1 MSSTLV
7 LISLM
12 LALSVAV
19 VFPEIQFSKKN
30 VTISNEYQFMV
41 DKQRKGFMLLGLIA
55 LTSFFIALQ
64 TLSVGIFIFH
74 LMTDA
79 FFGVYAYTAFQV
91 RSSSMQRKRF
101 NNIVESVEDE
111 ENVVYLKQAV

>member
-41 DKQRKGFMLLGLIA
+41 DKQRKGFMFLGLIA
-55 LTSFFIALQ
+55 LVSFFIALQ

-79 FFGVYAYTAFQV
+79 FFGVYSYTAFQV

-101 NNIVESVEDE
+101 NYIVESDEDE
-111 ENVVYLKQAV
+111 ENVEFLKQAV

>member
-41 DKQRKGFMLLGLIA
+41 DKQRKGFISLGLLA
-55 LTSFFIALQ
+55 LTSFFISLQ

-111 ENVVYLKQAV
+111 ENVEYLKQAV

>member
-41 DKQRKGFMLLGLIA
+41 D
-55 LTSFFIALQ
+55 
-64 TLSVGIFIFH
+64 
-74 LMTDA
+74 
-79 FFGVYAYTAFQV
+79 
-91 RSSSMQRKRF
+91 
-101 NNIVESVEDE
+101 
-111 ENVVYLKQAV
+111 

>member
-19 VFPEIQFSKKN
+19 VFPEVQFSKKN
-30 VTISNEYQFMV
+30 VTISNEYQLMV
-41 DKQRKGFMLLGLIA
+41 DKQRKGFIFLGLIA

-64 TLSVGIFIFH
+64 TLSVAIFIFH

-79 FFGVYAYTAFQV
+79 FFGVSAYTAFPV
-91 RSSSMQRKRF
+91 RSSSMQKSRF
-101 NNIVESVEDE
+101 NYMVELDEDE
-111 ENVVYLKQAV
+111 ENVEYLKQAV